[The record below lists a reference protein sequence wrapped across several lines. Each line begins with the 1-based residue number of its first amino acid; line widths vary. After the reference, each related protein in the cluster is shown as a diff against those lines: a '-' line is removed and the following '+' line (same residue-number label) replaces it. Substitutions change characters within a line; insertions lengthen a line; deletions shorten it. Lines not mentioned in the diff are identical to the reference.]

1 MYLIIHFFFIIIYGV
16 AAMGRCHALFCLAVF
31 TLLGPVSNSV
41 LAEDLAEE
49 ITAALERAGDNREQI
64 QQALDRSPIEQR
76 AGMRFLVAWMPER
89 DLASLAA
96 EKLLE
101 NVSLAYQAW
110 SESRWNDDVPESMF
124 LNNILPYASINE
136 RRDDW
141 RKGFRQKFQP
151 LVQGAKSPA
160 EAAAILN
167 QQIFKQLN
175 VRYSTKR
182 NRADQAPGESIRT
195 GLASCTGLSVL
206 LIDAC
211 RAVGVPAR
219 FVGTPLWTNKSGNHS
234 WVEIWDDGWH
244 FTGAAEPTGDQLD
257 KAWFVGRAAT
267 AQRDNPRHAIYA
279 VSYKRTPQRFP
290 LVWDSSIDYVF
301 AVNVTDRYTAQAKKI
316 PAGHVAVQFLAVDGA
331 DGDRCAA
338 PIKLSDASGNR
349 VFEGITKDERFDA
362 NDHLSVL
369 LRTGQKY
376 DVEVRHKD
384 RVLKTTIKGERRDTP
399 VTLRLAAIRHSKTS
413 ADLEQSSTAVAELK
427 TYLDIAAGGRP
438 AIGDQTFANV
448 PLTREDAG
456 HAKELLWQDH
466 IATIRTT
473 RAAEMQAR
481 ELVSGDLRMQFFHT
495 TFGDKPPGG
504 RSLYISLHGGGGTAT
519 QVNDRQWENQKR
531 LYTPAEGVY
540 VAPRA
545 PTDTWNLW
553 HQGHIDGLF
562 DRLIENM
569 VVFEDVNPDRVY
581 VMGYSAGGDGVYQ
594 LAPRMADRWA
604 AAAMMAGHPNETSP
618 LGLRNL
624 PFTLHV
630 GGRDA
635 SYNRNKVALDWQKKL
650 AALRNDDP
658 GGYVHMAKIYP
669 DKGHWL
675 DREDAAA
682 IPWMAEHR
690 RNLLAPRIVWK
701 QDDVVHQRF
710 YWLAV
715 AAEHATPRAEIR
727 ANLEDQNITIGAA
740 DLPEISVRLD
750 DRMLNLDKPLKI
762 MLNDQ
767 LVFEGVAPRT
777 ITVLKKTLA
786 ERGDLQGTFVAELN
800 ARAAAAH

>member
-1 MYLIIHFFFIIIYGV
+1 
-16 AAMGRCHALFCLAVF
+16 MGRCYVLFRLTVI
-31 TLLGPVSNSV
+31 TLLCSVSSSV
-41 LAEDLAEE
+41 LAEDLAEDLAVE
-49 ITAALERAGDNREQI
+49 VTAALERAGDNREQI
-64 QQALDRSPIEQR
+64 QQALEQTPAEQR
-76 AGMRFLVAWMPER
+76 AGMRFLVAWMPDR
-89 DLASLAA
+89 DLTSLAA
-96 EKLLE
+96 ETLLE
-101 NVSLAYQAW
+101 NVRLAYKVWNEA
-110 SESRWNDDVPESMF
+110 RWKDEVPERIF
-124 LNNILPYASINE
+124 LNNVLPYASINE

-141 RKGFRQKFQP
+141 REDFQERFLP
-151 LVQGAKSPA
+151 LVRDAGSPA
-160 EAAAILN
+160 EAAALLN
-167 QQIFKQLN
+167 QNIYKLLN

-182 NRADQAPGESIRT
+182 NRADQAPLESIRT

-219 FVGTPLWTNKSGNHS
+219 FAGTPLWTNKSGNHS

-244 FTGAAEPTGDQLD
+244 FTGAAEPMGDKLD

-267 AQRDNPRHAIYA
+267 AKRDDPQHAIYA
-279 VSYKRTPQRFP
+279 VSYKRTPLTFP
-290 LVWDSSIDYVF
+290 LVWDSTIDYVF
-301 AVNVTDRYTAQAKKI
+301 AVNVTDRYTARAKKI
-316 PAGHVAVQFLAVDGA
+316 PAGHVEVQFLAIDGPN
-331 DGDRCAA
+331 GDRCAA
-338 PIKLSDASGNR
+338 PITLSDAAGNR
-349 VFEGITKDERFDA
+349 VFEGVTKDERFDA

-369 LRTGQKY
+369 LRVGQNY

-384 RVLKTTIKGERRDTP
+384 RVLTRTVKGERRDTP
-399 VTLRLAAIRHSKTS
+399 VTLPLTAIR
-413 ADLEQSSTAVAELK
+413 DSTTEVNAVPSNAAVAELK
-427 TYLDIAAGGRP
+427 TFLDIDAGGRP
-438 AIGDQTFANV
+438 AIDEQTFTEV
-448 PLTREDAG
+448 PLTREDAARAG
-456 HAKELLWQDH
+456 ELLWQDH
-466 IATIRTT
+466 VTTIRTT

-481 ELVSGDLRMQFFHT
+481 ELVSGDLRMPFFYR
-495 TFGDKPPGG
+495 TFGDRPPAG
-504 RSLYISLHGGGGTAT
+504 RSLYISMHGGGGAPK

-531 LYTPAEGVY
+531 LYTLEEGVY

-545 PTDTWNLW
+545 PTNTWNLW

-630 GGRDA
+630 GGRDG
-635 SYNRNKVALDWQKKL
+635 SYNRNKTAAEWQQKL
-650 AALRNDDP
+650 AALRKADP

-682 IPWMAEHR
+682 ISWMAEHR
-690 RNLLAPRIVWK
+690 RNTRVSRIVWK

-715 AAEHATPRAEIR
+715 QPEHARARAKIR
-727 ANLEDQNITIGAA
+727 ADLEDQNISITAA
-740 DLPEISVRLD
+740 DLPGISVRLD
-750 DRMLNLDKPLKI
+750 DQMLNLDRPLKVT
-762 MLNDQ
+762 LNGQ
-767 LVFEGVAPRT
+767 VVFEGVAPRT
-777 ITVLKKTLA
+777 IAAVNKTLS
-786 ERGDLQGTFVAELN
+786 ERGDLRGIFTAELEV
-800 ARAAAAH
+800 AAANVR

>member
-1 MYLIIHFFFIIIYGV
+1 
-16 AAMGRCHALFCLAVF
+16 
-31 TLLGPVSNSV
+31 
-41 LAEDLAEE
+41 
-49 ITAALERAGDNREQI
+49 
-64 QQALDRSPIEQR
+64 
-76 AGMRFLVAWMPER
+76 
-89 DLASLAA
+89 
-96 EKLLE
+96 
-101 NVSLAYQAW
+101 
-110 SESRWNDDVPESMF
+110 
-124 LNNILPYASINE
+124 
-136 RRDDW
+136 
-141 RKGFRQKFQP
+141 
-151 LVQGAKSPA
+151 
-160 EAAAILN
+160 
-167 QQIFKQLN
+167 
-175 VRYSTKR
+175 
-182 NRADQAPGESIRT
+182 
-195 GLASCTGLSVL
+195 
-206 LIDAC
+206 
-211 RAVGVPAR
+211 
-219 FVGTPLWTNKSGNHS
+219 
-234 WVEIWDDGWH
+234 
-244 FTGAAEPTGDQLD
+244 
-257 KAWFVGRAAT
+257 
-267 AQRDNPRHAIYA
+267 
-279 VSYKRTPQRFP
+279 
-290 LVWDSSIDYVF
+290 
-301 AVNVTDRYTAQAKKI
+301 
-316 PAGHVAVQFLAVDGA
+316 
-331 DGDRCAA
+331 
-338 PIKLSDASGNR
+338 
-349 VFEGITKDERFDA
+349 
-362 NDHLSVL
+362 
-369 LRTGQKY
+369 
-376 DVEVRHKD
+376 
-384 RVLKTTIKGERRDTP
+384 
-399 VTLRLAAIRHSKTS
+399 
-413 ADLEQSSTAVAELK
+413 
-427 TYLDIAAGGRP
+427 
-438 AIGDQTFANV
+438 
-448 PLTREDAG
+448 
-456 HAKELLWQDH
+456 
-466 IATIRTT
+466 
-473 RAAEMQAR
+473 
-481 ELVSGDLRMQFFHT
+481 
-495 TFGDKPPGG
+495 
-504 RSLYISLHGGGGTAT
+504 
-519 QVNDRQWENQKR
+519 
-531 LYTPAEGVY
+531 
-540 VAPRA
+540 
-545 PTDTWNLW
+545 
-553 HQGHIDGLF
+553 
-562 DRLIENM
+562 M

-715 AAEHATPRAEIR
+715 AAEHARPRAEIR